1 MNKMAKQVLDEHYA
15 EGIRQGK
22 EASKGPI
29 IVPEL
34 SIEEGIEAQVAVGL
48 KEIYLDIPDHAIGA
62 SGFPKG
68 RIPVLT
74 RLAYWYSL
82 RNEVIKRLED
92 MGIKDDQ
99 VIADYPLSVLISALI
114 EKYNV
119 SL

>member
-22 EASKGPI
+22 EAPATI

-48 KEIYLDIPDHAIGA
+48 KEIYLDIPDHALGA